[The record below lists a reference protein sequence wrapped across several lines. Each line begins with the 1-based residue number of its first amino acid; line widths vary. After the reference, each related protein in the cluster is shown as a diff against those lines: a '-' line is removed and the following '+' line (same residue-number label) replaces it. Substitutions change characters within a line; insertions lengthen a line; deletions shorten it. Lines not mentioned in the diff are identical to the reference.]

1 MAVIDNTLITAIIA
15 AVTETTATTYF
26 HGTSISVFQQRT
38 KDKGE
43 EHGQHEFREEKVK
56 TVPELPDSF
65 TNVWPT
71 FFTKKKPSPPQ
82 SVVTPPDTSLLMP
95 HLAMEYEWLEKVSM
109 TDGPVEVTW

>member
-43 EHGQHEFREEKVK
+43 EHGQHKFREEKVK
-56 TVPELPDSF
+56 TFLNF
-65 TNVWPT
+65 LT
-71 FFTKKKPSPPQ
+71 PSPMFG
-82 SVVTPPDTSLLMP
+82 PPSSPRRNHLLP
-95 HLAMEYEWLEKVSM
+95 RVL
-109 TDGPVEVTW
+109 